1 MRNIFFGVLMVA
13 IILEQSAFAQ
23 SLPMETS
30 QSIGI
35 IDFVIKKSKY
45 EEVSCGAH
53 SCQMKSVEGGV
64 NLKLTHATMQQDR
77 AENLHYLLQVS
88 VKGTLFS
95 TKVEVHYR
103 NDPNL
108 QTLKTGKRVDE
119 IDSSY
124 KTEHRVL
131 RSWIQFIKDS
141 TASKS

>member
-1 MRNIFFGVLMVA
+1 
-13 IILEQSAFAQ
+13 
-23 SLPMETS
+23 
-30 QSIGI
+30 
-35 IDFVIKKSKY
+35 
-45 EEVSCGAH
+45 
-53 SCQMKSVEGGV
+53 
-64 NLKLTHATMQQDR
+64 
-77 AENLHYLLQVS
+77 LQVS